1 MTCSNNTLFQILT
14 QTMSVHI
21 TSLVPVSSAP
31 GVVYQLGIMINNFV
45 ISDVLL
51 LLLLLLLSLLLL
63 FWLLA

>member
-1 MTCSNNTLFQILT
+1 MTCSNNTLFQMLT

-31 GVVYQLGIMINNFV
+31 GVVYQLGIMINDFV
-45 ISDVLL
+45 ILLL